1 MSKQFS
7 VLISNKNSEISIIR
21 EKFESFALKNEVEKN
36 IRRNIQIALDE
47 ILSNTIQYGYENN
60 SVDKIKVKFLIDHT
74 NLVIEIIDNA
84 KTYNILEKDDP
95 DISKSI
101 EEKPLGGLGIYLVKN
116 LMSKVKYESV
126 NGTNHLTLIKKLN

>member
-7 VLISNKNSEISIIR
+7 VLISNKHSEISIIR
-21 EKFESFALKNEVEKN
+21 EKFESFALKNEVENN

-116 LMSKVKYESV
+116 LMSKVKYERV